1 MAGLIRPYGRG
12 HRETQ
17 RRRPEARKQHRSRAL
32 GAPTRHARDSGRIT
46 QRETVKRYGIL
57 QVIGDHPASINAV
70 GSAEMTPHGTARKE
84 EYPHAKY
91 LPHPLVLHGWWLD
104 TRPLDFSPV
113 GAGSPSRTLTSK
125 GLGFGRIRVTNRR

>member
-12 HRETQ
+12 HGEAP
-17 RRRPEARKQHRSRAL
+17 RRRPEARNSTDLGRSERL
-32 GAPTRHARDSGRIT
+32 PGHARDSGRIT

-57 QVIGDHPASINAV
+57 QVIGDHPASIDAV

-91 LPHPLVLHGWWLD
+91 LPHPIVLHGL
-104 TRPLDFSPV
+104 V
-113 GAGSPSRTLTSK
+113 A
-125 GLGFGRIRVTNRR
+125 